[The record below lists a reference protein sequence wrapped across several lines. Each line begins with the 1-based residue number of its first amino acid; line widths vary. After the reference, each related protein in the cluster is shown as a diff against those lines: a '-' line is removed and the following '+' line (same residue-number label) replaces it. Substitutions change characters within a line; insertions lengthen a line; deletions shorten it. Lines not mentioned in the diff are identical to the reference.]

1 MSNFNFRKA
10 EKKSAVLKLALMG
23 VAGSGKTYSAL
34 KIATSLVNPDEVA
47 VIDTERSVDKYADIF
62 SVNVCEW
69 NLASNQNQ
77 IDLLIEAIKE
87 AEKQFKVIV
96 VDSLSF
102 FWSWLVEYVDALTK
116 TRFNGNSFMGWGVGT
131 PLQKKLIQKILS
143 SPSHIIVTFRAKTE
157 WVVNTESGKTK
168 IMRAGLGP
176 EQGKQIEYEFDL
188 LGVLN
193 EEHLCDFRKDRFGKF
208 QDRIVKID
216 DFFCKEV
223 VNWLSGTNKIETET
237 EPQIKKKN
245 KQEKQEKQEQQEQQ
259 EQQGQQEDIEKLIL
273 EIEKKIKEIGKFE
286 YVIKFE
292 NVKKTLKTL
301 ESDEKIK
308 KLNEIKKFLE
318 KEAQNEL

>member
-10 EKKSAVLKLALMG
+10 EKKSAVLKLAFMG

-47 VIDTERSVDKYADIF
+47 AIDTERSIAKYADIF
-62 SVNVCEW
+62 PVNVLDW
-69 NLASNQNQ
+69 DLSDQSNQ
-77 IDLLIEAIKE
+77 IELLIEAISI
-87 AEKQFKVIV
+87 AEKKFKIIVI
-96 VDSLSF
+96 DSLSF
-102 FWSWLVEYVDALTK
+102 FWSWLVEYVDTLTK

-157 WVVNTESGKTK
+157 WVMSQDGGKMK
-168 IMRAGLGP
+168 VVRAGLGA
-176 EQGKQIEYEFDL
+176 EQGKNIEYEFDL
-188 LGVLN
+188 LGVLT

-216 DFFCKEV
+216 DKFCKEV
-223 VNWLSGTNKIETET
+223 VNWLSETNKIETET

-245 KQEKQEKQEQQEQQ
+245 KQEKQEQQEQQ

-273 EIEKKIKEIGKFE
+273 EIEKKIEEIGKFE

-292 NVKKTLKTL
+292 NAKKTLKTL

>member
-10 EKKSAVLKLALMG
+10 EKKSAVLKLAFMG

-47 VIDTERSVDKYADIF
+47 AIDTERSIAKYADIF
-62 SVNVCEW
+62 PVNVLDW
-69 NLASNQNQ
+69 DLSDQSNQ
-77 IDLLIEAIKE
+77 IELLIEAISI
-87 AEKQFKVIV
+87 AEKKFKIIVI
-96 VDSLSF
+96 DSLSF
-102 FWSWLVEYVDALTK
+102 FWSWLVEYVDTLTK

-157 WVVNTESGKTK
+157 WVISQDGGKMK
-168 IMRAGLGP
+168 VVRAGLGA
-176 EQGKQIEYEFDL
+176 EQGKNIEYEFDL
-188 LGVLN
+188 LGVLS

-216 DFFCKEV
+216 DKFCKEV
-223 VNWLSGTNKIETET
+223 VNWLSETNKIETET

-245 KQEKQEKQEQQEQQ
+245 KQEKQEQQEQQ

-273 EIEKKIKEIGKFE
+273 EIEKKIEEIGKFE

>member
-47 VIDTERSVDKYADIF
+47 AIDTERSIAKYADIF
-62 SVNVCEW
+62 PVNVLDW
-69 NLASNQNQ
+69 DLSDQSNQ
-77 IDLLIEAIKE
+77 IELLIEAISI
-87 AEKQFKVIV
+87 AEKKFKIIVI
-96 VDSLSF
+96 DSLSF
-102 FWSWLVEYVDALTK
+102 FWSWLVEYVDTLTK

-157 WVVNTESGKTK
+157 WVMSQDGGKMK
-168 IMRAGLGP
+168 VVRAGLGA
-176 EQGKQIEYEFDL
+176 EQGKNIEYEFDL
-188 LGVLN
+188 LGVLS

-216 DFFCKEV
+216 DKFCKEV
-223 VNWLSGTNKIETET
+223 VNWLSETNKIETET

-245 KQEKQEKQEQQEQQ
+245 KQEKQEQQEQQ

-273 EIEKKIKEIGKFE
+273 EIEKKIEEIGKFE

>member
-10 EKKSAVLKLALMG
+10 EKKSAVLKLAFMG

-47 VIDTERSVDKYADIF
+47 AIDTERSIAKYADIF
-62 SVNVCEW
+62 PVNVLDW
-69 NLASNQNQ
+69 DLSDQSNQ
-77 IDLLIEAIKE
+77 IELLIEAISI
-87 AEKQFKVIV
+87 AEKKFKIIVI
-96 VDSLSF
+96 DSLSF
-102 FWSWLVEYVDALTK
+102 FWSWLVEYVDTLTK

-157 WVVNTESGKTK
+157 WVMSQDGGKMK
-168 IMRAGLGP
+168 VVRAGLGA
-176 EQGKQIEYEFDL
+176 EQGKNIEYEFDL
-188 LGVLN
+188 LGVLT

-216 DFFCKEV
+216 DKFCKEV
-223 VNWLSGTNKIETET
+223 VNWLSETNKIETET

-245 KQEKQEKQEQQEQQ
+245 KQEKQEQQEQQ

-273 EIEKKIKEIGKFE
+273 EIEKKIEEIGKFE

>member
-62 SVNVCEW
+62 PVNVCEW

-87 AEKQFKVIV
+87 AEKQFKVV
-96 VDSLSF
+96 VIDSLSF

-131 PLQKKLIQKILS
+131 PLQKKLIQTILL

-157 WVVNTESGKTK
+157 WVMSQDGGKMK
-168 IMRAGLGP
+168 VVRAGLGA

-188 LGVLN
+188 LGILN
-193 EEHLCDFRKDRFGKF
+193 EEHLCDFKKDRFGKF

-216 DFFCKEV
+216 DFFCKELRD
-223 VNWLSGTNKIETET
+223 WLYNKQNENDKIIIKTAENIQKTNKE
-237 EPQIKKKN
+237 
-245 KQEKQEKQEQQEQQ
+245 EKTNNI
-259 EQQGQQEDIEKLIL
+259 DINIEKRII
-273 EIEKKIKEIGKFE
+273 EIENLIKQSGELEYIVKFNKMKEEFKKMSKEEI
-286 YVIKFE
+286 
-292 NVKKTLKTL
+292 
-301 ESDEKIK
+301 IK
-308 KLNEIKKFLE
+308 KLEEIENFL
-318 KEAQNEL
+318 KERR